1 MYRLETQ
8 RVLSDELKNEIVQQ
22 QDAAGGQPAGP
33 SYHSS
38 DYGGSSVDEC
48 QNYDNL
54 WFLWFVSNIS
64 IFINFC
70 FVFQGVVCA
79 NENAPTV

>member
-54 WFLWFVSNIS
+54 
-64 IFINFC
+64 
-70 FVFQGVVCA
+70 
-79 NENAPTV
+79 